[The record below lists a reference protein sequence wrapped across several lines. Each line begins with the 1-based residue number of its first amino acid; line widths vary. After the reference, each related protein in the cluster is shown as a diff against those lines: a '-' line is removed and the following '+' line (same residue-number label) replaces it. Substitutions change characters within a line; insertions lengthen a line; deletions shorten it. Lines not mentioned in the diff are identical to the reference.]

1 MRIGESEAPRDDIV
15 GYGLLKYLI
24 VKYAVTAG
32 VRVGGAVDAHAD
44 ARALVVEEDARKLI
58 GIIIVYL
65 LTDMIRAVLFGI
77 DILADM
83 GEHGYSALASHTLRR
98 GLIVAVNAGKTLAIV
113 GIVAGQMAVA
123 LRGRHI
129 ELYALRD
136 IEHTI
141 IMCSRLRCG
150 SAGSIGLVLLIG
162 QRIYGRELRALVF
175 DEPYQRHE
183 LRLLIPALVYRAVVC
198 EREDIVV
205 EVIVSLNDFVD
216 RQIAVA
222 RVALSVQ
229 LSLVYSPAVPIDIR
243 IRVGYLVAY
252 LRRGCLVLLRKGAEH
267 ERRHRNKQAEQ
278 PRQGAF
284 EHCHSSVCYFFIL

>member
-15 GYGLLKYLI
+15 GYGLLEYLI
-24 VKYAVTAG
+24 VKYAVAAG

-44 ARALVVEEDARKLI
+44 ARALVIKEDARKFV

-83 GEHGYSALASHTLRR
+83 GEHGYSALASDTLRR
-98 GLIVAVNAGKTLAIV
+98 GLIVAVNAGETLTVI

-136 IEHTI
+136 IEHTVV
-141 IMCSRLRCG
+141 MRSRLRCG
-150 SAGSIGLVLLIG
+150 SAGRIGLVLLIG
-162 QRIYGRELRALVF
+162 QRIYGRELRALIF
-175 DEPYQRHE
+175 DESYQRHE
-183 LRLLIPALVYRAVVC
+183 LRLLIPALVYRAMVG

-222 RVALSVQ
+222 RVALGVQ
-229 LSLVYSPAVPIDIR
+229 LSLVYSPAVPIDFR

-252 LRRGCLVLLRKGAEH
+252 LRRRHLVLLRKGAEH

-278 PRQGAF
+278 QRQGAF
-284 EHCHSSVCYFFIL
+284 EHCHSSVC